1 VTAMFENRTVI
12 ELQREKRQFEATLRR
27 LDGQLIEMTH
37 ASHVLH
43 DDGVVQLE
51 NNSEYWTSL
60 ADRMQRLRMKM
71 TCFHVEIRLIGD
83 ELARRGVAS
92 E

>member
-1 VTAMFENRTVI
+1 MFENRTVI
-12 ELQREKRQFEATLRR
+12 ELQREKRQFEATLRS

-37 ASHVLH
+37 TWHVLH
-43 DDGVVQLE
+43 GDGLSQLE
-51 NNSEYWTSL
+51 NNREYWTSL
-60 ADRMQRLRMKM
+60 QDREELLRMNM
-71 TCFHVEIRLIGD
+71 TRFYVEVRLIRE

>member
-1 VTAMFENRTVI
+1 MFENRTVI

-37 ASHVLH
+37 AWHVLH
-43 DDGVVQLE
+43 GDGLSQLG
-51 NNSEYWTSL
+51 NNREYWTSL
-60 ADRMQRLRMKM
+60 QDREELLRMNM
-71 TCFHVEIRLIGD
+71 TRFYVEIRLIRE